1 MQQPTIP
8 GVYIQE
14 IPNLPPSIVS
24 VPTAIPAFIGYTQM
38 ATEYVTNDLLL
49 KPTMIESIME
59 YQQYFGSAYP
69 ETGLSLT
76 FGTDSQGN
84 PTVLANVDPNARSKF
99 LLFYALQLFFD
110 NGGGQCYI
118 VSVGTYPTDGSSG
131 IINRSDLVNGLN
143 AIQNVDDVTLIVFPD
158 SMNMDNYQD
167 YYALHQSAITQ
178 CVNLQNRFTVMDLYR
193 TSVVVGTNPPAVDN
207 STLGWNTDVQ
217 KMRNQN
223 NFTGGIS
230 GDVETVKYGA
240 VYFPRL
246 LTDIAFVYNE
256 SKVKITG
263 VSGFSSMADLKT
275 PPSGHTAQN
284 QLYNMAK
291 DTIANDLEMLL
302 PTAGAIVGVYA
313 QVDNARGVWKA
324 PANVNIQDA
333 WDLEVKITNND
344 QSNLNVDPVGGYSI
358 NAIRYF
364 PGRGSAIIWGA
375 RTLAG
380 NDNEW
385 RYVPVRR
392 FFTMVEQSV
401 KNACAQFVFEPND
414 MNTWVRVKAMI
425 SNYLTEQ
432 WKSGALYGATAKDA
446 FYVYIGLGQTM
457 TAIDVLEGRMIVQI
471 GMAAVRPAEFIILQF
486 IQTMPSA

>member
-1 MQQPTIP
+1 MKEPTIP
-8 GVYIQE
+8 GVYIKE

-24 VPTAIPAFIGYTQM
+24 VPTAIPAFIGYTAT
-38 ATEYVTNDLLL
+38 ATEYVTDDLLL
-49 KPTMIESIME
+49 KPTMIDNIME
-59 YQQYFGSAYP
+59 YQQYFGSANP
-69 ETGLSLT
+69 DPGLSVS
-76 FGTDSQGN
+76 FSTDSTGA
-84 PTVLANVDPNARSKF
+84 TTALAAVDSTKQSKF
-99 LLFYALQLFFD
+99 LLFYQLQLFFN

-118 VSVGTYPTDGSSG
+118 VSVGHYPTDGSAG
-131 IINRSDLVNGLN
+131 IINHSDLTAGLT
-143 AIQNVDDVTLIVFPD
+143 AIQNIEDITLIVFPD
-158 SMNMDNYQD
+158 SLGMDTYTD
-167 YYALHQSAITQ
+167 YYSLHNAAITQ

-193 TSVVVGTNPPAVDN
+193 AKIAANNNQIDN

-217 KMRNQN
+217 KLRNQGG
-223 NFTGGIS
+223 FSGGIA

-246 LTDIAFVYNE
+246 WTDIAFIYNE
-256 SKVKITG
+256 AHVAING
-263 VSGFSSMADLKT
+263 VSGFTTMDALKS
-275 PPSGHTAQN
+275 PKN

-291 DTIANDLEMLL
+291 DALANNLLMLL
-302 PTAGAIVGVYA
+302 PASGAVVGVYA
-313 QVDNARGVWKA
+313 QVDDARGVWKA
-324 PANVNIQDA
+324 PANVNIADGI
-333 WDLEVKITNND
+333 DLEVRIANSD
-344 QSNLNVDPVGGYSI
+344 QDNLNVDPVGGFSV

-432 WKSGALYGATAKDA
+432 WKEGALMGATAKEA

-457 TAIDVLEGRMIVQI
+457 TELDVWEGRMIVQI

-486 IQTMPSA
+486 IQKMLSQS